1 MRTRRVLLGLVAAA
15 GMAAVGTVPAPASP
29 HAPAAA
35 PAAINGSGS
44 TYVALAMDLWTSEAQ
59 TLGLDVNYTPSGSP
73 QGLALF
79 RDRSIDYAGTE
90 AEFSSLGIGSD
101 EAVARGFQ
109 YVPDVAGAVAIMY
122 NAQDEAGRHVDYLR
136 LSRST
141 VAKIFMGYITHW
153 DDAQITNDLGGQIRL
168 PHQPITVVYR
178 SSPSGTT
185 ALFYDF
191 VQNTEPGLYS
201 QWVAEHRLPTSTR
214 IIELPAD
221 FAPSTNGQAGSDQ
234 IASFVARTP
243 WTIGYDEFGYAKV
256 YGNDVAWIQNAA
268 GIWVKPYAANI
279 SAALETATLRPDLSQ
294 DLRNVYASQNPGAYP
309 ISAYSYMVTQ
319 CAAAADRPTCRGNYA
334 NTGVAETLDGFMRYV
349 ACEGQ
354 IQMADIGYAPLPPQL
369 SQFVADAIG
378 RMWGRAPETLTRE
391 NCANPRF
398 DPGYLFPGGETPPPL
413 PDPPLTPDEADDPNA
428 PRSTTTTTACASPTT
443 APSTTTTSTTSSS
456 TTTST
461 TTTTAPDPCATT
473 AVTTGGAGRA
483 GNEEA
488 VGGGSDDW
496 RDLNPVAFDRP
507 GMARI
512 GRWPLLAVL
521 MVLALPVIGGILL
534 GSAQQRRLRRAELA
548 LDLPPPPPR
557 AEPATD

>member
-1 MRTRRVLLGLVAAA
+1 MWKDGSADMRARRLFLALLAGACVAAVST
-15 GMAAVGTVPAPASP
+15 GPAPAAPSSP
-29 HAPAAA
+29 STAGRSAAAAEPAAA
-35 PAAINGSGS
+35 QAAAINGSGS

-59 TLGLDVNYTPSGSP
+59 TRGLDVNYTPSGSP

-101 EAVARGFQ
+101 DAVARGFQ

-153 DDAQITNDLGGQIRL
+153 SDDQITNDLGGQIRL

-191 VQNTEPGLYS
+191 VQNTEPQLYAQWAS
-201 QWVAEHRLPTSTR
+201 QHQLSTTTR
-214 IIELPAD
+214 IIELPPD
-221 FAPSTNGQAGSDQ
+221 FAPSTNGQGSSDQ

-243 WTIGYDEFGYAKV
+243 WSIGYDEFGYAQV

-268 GIWVKPYAANI
+268 GLWVKPYAANI
-279 SAALETATLRPDLSQ
+279 SAALETAFLRPDLSQ

-319 CAAAADRPTCRGNYA
+319 CAAAADRPTCKGNYA
-334 NTGVAETLDGFMRYV
+334 NTGVAETLDAFMRYV

-378 RMWGRAPETLTRE
+378 RMWGRAPETLTLA

-398 DPGYLFPGGETPPPL
+398 DPNYLLPGGEQPPPL
-413 PDPPLTPDEADDPNA
+413 PDPPGVDNLGSAGNNA
-428 PRSTTTTTACASPTT
+428 R
-443 APSTTTTSTTSSS
+443 TSTTGAEG
-456 TTTST
+456 TST
-461 TTTTAPDPCATT
+461 TGAGAETTA
-473 AVTTGGAGRA
+473 AGRA
-483 GNEEA
+483 GDEEA

-496 RDLNPVAFDRP
+496 RDVDPVAFNRP

-512 GRWPLLAVL
+512 GRWPLLVVL
-521 MVLALPVIGGILL
+521 LVLLLPVVGGMIYRA
-534 GSAQQRRLRRAELA
+534 AQQGRLRRAELGGEPE
-548 LDLPPPPPR
+548 PPPPP
-557 AEPATD
+557 DG

>member
-1 MRTRRVLLGLVAAA
+1 MRTRRLLLALLAGACVAA
-15 GMAAVGTVPAPASP
+15 VSTVPAPATPSSP
-29 HAPAAA
+29 STAGRPAAA
-35 PAAINGSGS
+35 ARPAAAQSAAINGSGS

-59 TLGLDVNYTPSGSP
+59 TRGLDVNYTPSGSP

-101 EAVARGFQ
+101 DAVARGFQ

-141 VAKIFMGYITHW
+141 VAKIFMGQITHW
-153 DDAQITNDLGGQIRL
+153 SDDQITNDLGGQIRL
-168 PHQPITVVYR
+168 PNQPITVVYR

-191 VQNTEPGLYS
+191 VQNTEPGLFA
-201 QWVAEHRLPTSTR
+201 QWAADHRLPTATR
-214 IIELPAD
+214 IIELPPD
-221 FAPSTNGQAGSDQ
+221 FAPSTNGQGSSDQ

-243 WTIGYDEFGYAKV
+243 WSIGYDEFGYAQV

-268 GIWVKPYAANI
+268 GLWVKPYAANI
-279 SAALETATLRPDLSQ
+279 SAALETAFLRPDLSQ

-319 CAAAADRPTCRGNYA
+319 CANAGDRPTCKGNYP
-334 NTGVAETLDGFMRYV
+334 NTGVADTLERFMRYV

-354 IQMADIGYAPLPPQL
+354 FQMAEIGYAPLPPQL

-378 RMWGRAPETLTRE
+378 RMWGRAPETLTQA
-391 NCANPRF
+391 NCGNPRF
-398 DPGYLFPGGETPPPL
+398 DPNYLLPSGEQPPPL
-413 PDPPLTPDEADDPNA
+413 PDPPGVNNLGAGNA
-428 PRSTTTTTACASPTT
+428 R
-443 APSTTTTSTTSSS
+443 TSTTGAGE
-456 TTTST
+456 TST
-461 TTTTAPDPCATT
+461 TDAAAGAGADA
-473 AVTTGGAGRA
+473 AAAGRA
-483 GNEEA
+483 GSEEA

-496 RDLNPVAFDRP
+496 RDVKPVAFDRP

-512 GRWPLLAVL
+512 GRWPLVVVL
-521 MVLALPVIGGILL
+521 LVLLLPVVGGMLY
-534 GSAQQRRLRRAELA
+534 GAAQRGRLRRAEVGGE
-548 LDLPPPPPR
+548 PPPPPPPPSPP
-557 AEPATD
+557 E

>member
-1 MRTRRVLLGLVAAA
+1 MRARRLLLGLVAGACV
-15 GMAAVGTVPAPASP
+15 AAVGTVPAPATPSSP
-29 HAPAAA
+29 NATGRPAAPAAPAAA
-35 PAAINGSGS
+35 PAPVNGSGS

-59 TLGLDVNYTPSGSP
+59 TRGLDVNYTPTGSP

-90 AEFSSLGIGSD
+90 AEFSSLGIGGD
-101 EAVARGFQ
+101 DAVTRGFQ

-122 NAQDEAGRHVDYLR
+122 NAQDESGRHVDYLR

-153 DDAQITNDLGGQIRL
+153 SDDQITNDLGGQIRL

-191 VQNTEPGLYS
+191 VQNTEPQLFA
-201 QWVAEHRLPTSTR
+201 QWAAEHNLSTTTR
-214 IIELPAD
+214 IIDLTNTN
-221 FAPSTNGQAGSDQ
+221 FAPNINGQGSSDA
-234 IASFVARTP
+234 IAQFVARTP
-243 WTIGYDEFGYAKV
+243 WSIGYDEFGYAQV

-268 GIWVKPYAANI
+268 GVWVKPYAANI
-279 SAALETATLRPDLSQ
+279 TAALETAVLRPDLSQ
-294 DLRNVYASQNPGAYP
+294 DLRNVYASPNPGAYP
-309 ISAYSYMVTQ
+309 ISAYSYMTTQ
-319 CAAAADRPTCRGNYA
+319 CAGATDRPTCKGNYP
-334 NTGVAETLDGFMRYV
+334 NTGVAETLDAFMRYV

-354 IQMADIGYAPLPPQL
+354 IQMADIGYSPLPPQL

-398 DPGYLFPGGETPPPL
+398 DPNYLPPGGEQPPPL
-413 PDPPLTPDEADDPNA
+413 PDPPGVNNLGAGNNA
-428 PRSTTTTTACASPTT
+428 R
-443 APSTTTTSTTSSS
+443 TSTTGAGD
-456 TTTST
+456 TST
-461 TTTTAPDPCATT
+461 T
-473 AVTTGGAGRA
+473 GAGA
-483 GNEEA
+483 GAETAAAGRTGDEDA

-496 RDLNPVAFDRP
+496 RDVDPVAFDRP

-512 GRWPLLAVL
+512 GRWPLVVVL
-521 MVLALPVIGGILL
+521 LVLLLPVVGGMLH
-534 GSAQQRRLRRAELA
+534 GAAQQGRLRRAEVGGE
-548 LDLPPPPPR
+548 PPPPPPPPSPP
-557 AEPATD
+557 E

>member
-1 MRTRRVLLGLVAAA
+1 MRARRLLLALLAGACVAA
-15 GMAAVGTVPAPASP
+15 VSTVPAPASP
-29 HAPAAA
+29 TSPSTPGRPAAPAGAAAA

-59 TLGLDVNYTPSGSP
+59 TRGLDVNYTPTGSP

-90 AEFSSLGIGSD
+90 AEFSSLGIGGD
-101 EAVARGFQ
+101 DAVTRGFQ

-153 DDAQITNDLGGQIRL
+153 SDPQITNDLGGQIQL

-178 SSPSGTT
+178 ASPSGTT

-191 VQNTEPGLYS
+191 VQNTEPQLFA
-201 QWVAEHRLPTSTR
+201 QWAAEHNLSTTTR
-214 IIELPAD
+214 IIDLTNTN
-221 FAPSTNGQAGSDQ
+221 FAPRANGQGSSDA
-234 IASFVARTP
+234 IAQFVARTP
-243 WTIGYDEFGYAKV
+243 WSIGYDEFGYAQV

-268 GIWVKPYAANI
+268 GAWVKPYAANI
-279 SAALETATLRPDLSQ
+279 TAALESAYLRPDLSQ
-294 DLRNVYASQNPGAYP
+294 DLRNVYASPNPGAYP

-319 CAAAADRPTCRGNYA
+319 CATAGDRPTCKGNYP
-334 NTGVAETLDGFMRYV
+334 NTGVAETLEAFMRHV

-354 IQMADIGYAPLPPQL
+354 IQMADIGYSPLPPQL
-369 SQFVADAIG
+369 SQFIADAIG
-378 RMWGRAPETLTRE
+378 RMWGRGAETLTRE

-398 DPGYLFPGGETPPPL
+398 DPNYLLPGGEQPPPL
-413 PDPPLTPDEADDPNA
+413 PDPPGVGNIGSGNNNA
-428 PRSTTTTTACASPTT
+428 RTTTTGAGGET
-443 APSTTTTSTTSSS
+443 
-456 TTTST
+456 
-461 TTTTAPDPCATT
+461 ATT
-473 AVTTGGAGRA
+473 GAASETAAAGRA
-483 GNEEA
+483 GEEEA

-496 RDLNPVAFDRP
+496 RDVDPVAFNRP

-512 GRWPLLAVL
+512 GRWPLLVVL
-521 MVLALPVIGGILL
+521 LVLLVPVVGGMIYAA
-534 GSAQQRRLRRAELA
+534 AQQGRLRRAELGP
-548 LDLPPPPPR
+548 DSSPSPPPPAP
-557 AEPATD
+557 PDD

>member
-153 DDAQITNDLGGQIRL
+153 DDDQITNDLGGQIRL

-191 VQNTEPGLYS
+191 VQNTEPGLYA
-201 QWVAEHRLPTSTR
+201 QWVAAHNLPPSNR
-214 IIELPAD
+214 IIELPPN
-221 FAPSTNGQAGSDQ
+221 FAPSTNGQGSSDQ

-243 WTIGYDEFGYAKV
+243 WSIGYDEFGYAQV

-268 GIWVKPYAANI
+268 GLWVKPYAANI
-279 SAALETATLRPDLSQ
+279 SAALENATLRPDLSQ

-319 CAAAADRPTCRGNYA
+319 CAAAGDRPTCKGNYP
-334 NTGVAETLDGFMRYV
+334 NTGVSETLDAFMRYV

-369 SQFVADAIG
+369 SQFIADAIG
-378 RMWGRAPETLTRE
+378 RMWGRGAETLTRE

-398 DPGYLFPGGETPPPL
+398 DPNYLLPGGEQPPPL
-413 PDPPLTPDEADDPNA
+413 PDPPGVENLGSGGNA
-428 PRSTTTTTACASPTT
+428 RT
-443 APSTTTTSTTSSS
+443 
-456 TTTST
+456 
-461 TTTTAPDPCATT
+461 ATT
-473 AVTTGGAGRA
+473 GAGGETDTTGAAAETAAAGRA
-483 GNEEA
+483 GEEEA
-488 VGGGSDDW
+488 VGGGSGDW
-496 RDLNPVAFDRP
+496 RDVDPVAFDRP

-512 GRWPLLAVL
+512 GRWPLFVVL
-521 MVLALPVIGGILL
+521 LVLLLPVVGGMIYRA
-534 GSAQQRRLRRAELA
+534 AQQGRLQRAELGA
-548 LDLPPPPPR
+548 SPPPPPPPPP
-557 AEPATD
+557 EPDPPPS

>member
-1 MRTRRVLLGLVAAA
+1 M
-15 GMAAVGTVPAPASP
+15 
-29 HAPAAA
+29 
-35 PAAINGSGS
+35 
-44 TYVALAMDLWTSEAQ
+44 
-59 TLGLDVNYTPSGSP
+59 
-73 QGLALF
+73 
-79 RDRSIDYAGTE
+79 
-90 AEFSSLGIGSD
+90 
-101 EAVARGFQ
+101 
-109 YVPDVAGAVAIMY
+109 
-122 NAQDEAGRHVDYLR
+122 
-136 LSRST
+136 
-141 VAKIFMGYITHW
+141 
-153 DDAQITNDLGGQIRL
+153 
-168 PHQPITVVYR
+168 YR

-214 IIELPAD
+214 IIELPPD

-268 GIWVKPYAANI
+268 GVWVKPYAANI

-319 CAAAADRPTCRGNYA
+319 CAAAADRPTCKGNFA
-334 NTGVAETLDGFMRYV
+334 NPGVAETLDGFMRYV

-369 SQFVADAIG
+369 SQFIADAIG

-398 DPGYLFPGGETPPPL
+398 DPGYLFPGGEAPPPL
-413 PDPPLTPDEADDPNA
+413 PDPPLAPDEADDPNA
-428 PRSTTTTTACASPTT
+428 RRSTTTTTACATTTT
-443 APSTTTTSTTSSS
+443 APPTTTTTST

-473 AVTTGGAGRA
+473 AATTGGAGRA
-483 GNEEA
+483 GDEEA

-496 RDLNPVAFDRP
+496 RDLDPVAFDRP
-507 GMARI
+507 GHGPDRAMAPPRGPAGARAAGDRRDPARI
-512 GRWPLLAVL
+512 RAAATAPA
-521 MVLALPVIGGILL
+521 
-534 GSAQQRRLRRAELA
+534 RRAGPRRASLTPARRPRHRLTSDVASGHRHEREAMTDAPGRTRQSLA
-548 LDLPPPPPR
+548 GAASVCLETFRARVIASRHGGGTRGLVPPP
-557 AEPATD
+557 

>member
-1 MRTRRVLLGLVAAA
+1 MRARRLLLALLAGACVAA
-15 GMAAVGTVPAPASP
+15 VSTVPAPASP
-29 HAPAAA
+29 SSPNAAGRPASPAGPAAA

-59 TLGLDVNYTPSGSP
+59 TRGLDVNYTPSGSP

-101 EAVARGFQ
+101 NAVARGFQ

-141 VAKIFMGYITHW
+141 VAKIFMGFITHW
-153 DDAQITNDLGGQIRL
+153 SDPQITNDLGGQIQL

-178 SSPSGTT
+178 GTPSGTT

-191 VQNTEPGLYS
+191 VQNTEPQLFA
-201 QWVAEHRLPTSTR
+201 QWAAEHRMPTTTR
-214 IIELPAD
+214 IIDLSGD
-221 FAPSTNGQAGSDQ
+221 QNFAPSTNAQASSDA
-234 IASFVARTP
+234 IASYVARTP
-243 WTIGYDEFGYAKV
+243 WSIGYDEFGYAQV

-268 GIWVKPYAANI
+268 GAWVKPYAANI
-279 SAALETATLRPDLSQ
+279 TAALETAYLRPDLSQ
-294 DLRNVYASQNPGAYP
+294 DLRNVYASPNPGAYP

-319 CAAAADRPTCRGNYA
+319 CAAAGDRPTCKGNYP
-334 NTGVAETLDGFMRYV
+334 NTGVAETLDAFMRYV

-369 SQFVADAIG
+369 SQFIADAVG
-378 RMWGRAPETLTRE
+378 RMWGRGAETLTRE

-398 DPGYLFPGGETPPPL
+398 DPNYLPPGGEQPPPL
-413 PDPPLTPDEADDPNA
+413 PEPPGVGNLGSAGNNS
-428 PRSTTTTTACASPTT
+428 RSTTTGAVET
-443 APSTTTTSTTSSS
+443 
-456 TTTST
+456 
-461 TTTTAPDPCATT
+461 ATT
-473 AVTTGGAGRA
+473 GAAAGSETAAAGRA
-483 GNEEA
+483 GEEEA

-496 RDLNPVAFDRP
+496 RNVDPVAFNRP

-512 GRWPLLAVL
+512 GQWPLLVL
-521 MVLALPVIGGILL
+521 LLVLLVPVVGGMI
-534 GSAQQRRLRRAELA
+534 SRAAQQGRLRRAELG
-548 LDLPPPPPR
+548 LRPPPPPPPDPDP
-557 AEPATD
+557 PAS